1 VAQPEGTGMND
12 PIGYSLLIIA
22 VVIIAALC
30 GIAWGLA

>member
-1 VAQPEGTGMND
+1 MND

-30 GIAWGLA
+30 GLGWVLA

>member
-1 VAQPEGTGMND
+1 MND

-30 GIAWGLA
+30 GLAWVLA